1 MKIDLQEITATATNK
16 ITLIST
22 ATGSLTAYAWDQL
35 VHHSIGSVYVVV
47 NTILAFTITQV
58 LQKYFKKKD
67 K

>member
-35 VHHSIGSVYVVV
+35 LHNSIGSAYVIV

-67 K
+67 